1 MHKNAKTK
9 LLNLFILLK
18 KNGIKKEKKFLL
30 ENMEKLG
37 VKIFGSEA
45 NYIFFKEEKD
55 FDKKML
61 EKGFLIRNCE
71 NYIGLSEGFF
81 RIAVRKHEENKSL
94 IKAWNEI
101 ER

>member
-1 MHKNAKTK
+1 
-9 LLNLFILLK
+9 
-18 KNGIKKEKKFLL
+18 
-30 ENMEKLG
+30 MEKLG

-101 ER
+101 KR